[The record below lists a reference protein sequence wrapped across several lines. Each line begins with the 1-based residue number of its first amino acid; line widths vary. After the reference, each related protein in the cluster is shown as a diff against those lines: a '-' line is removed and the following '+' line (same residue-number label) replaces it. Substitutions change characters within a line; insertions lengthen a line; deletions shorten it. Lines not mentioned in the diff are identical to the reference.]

1 MPMRREPHEG
11 QETPQR
17 AEATQGGGLVEFPTM
32 GLPIHLVVGIAQGLP
47 LDDAESWLREH
58 VSAIV

>member
-17 AEATQGGGLVEFPTM
+17 AEATQEGGVVELPTM
-32 GLPIHLVVGIAQGLP
+32 RHPIHLVVGIAQGLP
-47 LDDAESWLREH
+47 LDDAGAWLREH